1 MKDLQRFL
9 DDVQNNFFKFT
20 QYPEIYGLTEDES
33 KLADVLLER
42 IEYFSRRDKRLARRI
57 EKLEEKLRLAK
68 KHKQITLDAAKTLVR
83 ELHLFPKS

>member
-9 DDVQNNFFKFT
+9 DDVENNFFKFT

>member
-1 MKDLQRFL
+1 MKDLQRSL